1 MLDFSPR
8 LVGRYTHAQESR
20 WTVPACAIGLC
31 VSGLRYL
38 RSAGLERRGGG
49 PYLALHPAGIVHE
62 FSYGPDRENWV
73 LMGDTAGV
81 RLGPGATAEI
91 ADGDEWIRVPRLV
104 PLTREQLPRWQ
115 EEYMRL
121 RDAFRDPTPANRL
134 RLLLGFAALLRPFLD
149 LGRPASASPS
159 ARLKRLL
166 DDDPQC
172 RESIERLSRQCGYH
186 PDHLRELF
194 VDAYGLT
201 PLAYRNRMR
210 LAAAMGLI
218 DGTGL
223 SATEIA
229 RRVGFAHL
237 SHFSAFFRKESG
249 MSPREAMRKYRSG

>member
-1 MLDFSPR
+1 M
-8 LVGRYTHAQESR
+8 VQ
-20 WTVPACAIGLC
+20 
-31 VSGLRYL
+31 
-38 RSAGLERRGGG
+38 
-49 PYLALHPAGIVHE
+49 E

-81 RLGPGATAEI
+81 RPGPGVSVEI
-91 ADGDEWIRVPRLV
+91 ADDGEWIRTPRLV
-104 PLTREQLPRWQ
+104 PLTREQVPRWQ

-121 RDAFRDPTPANRL
+121 RDAFLDPTPANRL
-134 RLLLGFAALLRPFLD
+134 RLRLGFAALLRPFLD
-149 LGRPASASPS
+149 LGRPAPAAPS
-159 ARLKRLL
+159 TRLKRLI

-172 RESIERLSRQCGYH
+172 QQSITRLSRDCGYH

-194 VDAYGLT
+194 VAAYGLT

-210 LAAAMGLI
+210 LTAAMGLI

-223 SATEIA
+223 NATEIA